1 MTASPDPQRFDPQG
15 LNPQSLSL
23 GSMDEARLFELLEQ
37 PELWPEDPAIQAELA
52 SLLELHLAMGSHAAA
67 LTDDLAPAPR
77 LRWKASWSLAAAAVL
92 LVALIPALTSIQLTR
107 RIQTQARDTARLEQL
122 AQKRTQ
128 DRAWITFFQQS
139 TTLLQDFEQNPTLCK
154 KGEEDRR
161 QEREMAMALLE
172 ASHQL
177 AAQGA
182 PLKEAETIRAS
193 LHSWLSEVAFE
204 DNCLSVERA
213 QELRQ
218 WATAHNLENQSER
231 MEHRLRG
238 DGA

>member
-1 MTASPDPQRFDPQG
+1 MTPTPDPQRLD
-15 LNPQSLSL
+15 PQSLQTRPL
-23 GSMDEARLFELLEQ
+23 DEAQLFELLDQ
-37 PELWPEDPAIQAELA
+37 PERWPEDPVIQAELA
-52 SLLELHLAMGSHAAA
+52 DLLELHLALGSHGPVLAEG
-67 LTDDLAPAPR
+67 LAPAPR
-77 LRWKASWSLAAAAVL
+77 TRWNSSWSLAAAAVV
-92 LVALIPALTSIQLTR
+92 LVALIPAGYAVQ
-107 RIQTQARDTARLEQL
+107 RIQTLRVQALDTARLEQL

-128 DRAWITFFQQS
+128 ERAWISFFQQS

-161 QEREMAMALLE
+161 QEREMAMTLLE

-182 PLKEAETIRAS
+182 PIKEAEAIRAS
-193 LHSWLSEVAFE
+193 LHSWLAEVAFE
-204 DNCLSVERA
+204 ENCLTVERA

-218 WATAHNLENQSER
+218 WAAAHNLETQAER
-231 MEHRLRG
+231 MERRLRG

>member
-1 MTASPDPQRFDPQG
+1 MTFSPDPQRLDPS
-15 LNPQSLSL
+15 PR
-23 GSMDEARLFELLEQ
+23 DETRLFELLEQ
-37 PELWPEDPAIQAELA
+37 PEHWPEDPATQAELA
-52 SLLELHLAMGSHAAA
+52 GLLELHLALGCHHQDLVKGLVPVPRVRWSGSWA
-67 LTDDLAPAPR
+67 
-77 LRWKASWSLAAAAVL
+77 LAAAAVL
-92 LVALIPALTSIQLTR
+92 LVALVPAALTIQR
-107 RIQTQARDTARLEQL
+107 TQALRALAQDTARLELL

-128 DRAWITFFQQS
+128 DRAWIAFFRQS

-161 QEREMAMALLE
+161 QEREMAMTLLE

-182 PLKEAETIRAS
+182 PIQEAEAIRAT
-193 LHSWLSEVAFE
+193 LHAWLSEVAFE
-204 DNCLSVERA
+204 DNCLPVERA

-218 WATAHNLENQSER
+218 WAAAHNLENQSER
-231 MEHRLRG
+231 MERRLRG